1 MNDIIVK
8 IVAGVLSSFG
18 FAILFRLK
26 PSRWI
31 YASLD
36 GLVACVLY
44 FAFIDLF
51 DTPLLPNAVAAFGA
65 AIFADIF
72 ARIAKA
78 PATVFLLPGCIALVP
93 GGTLYYTMSNLLA
106 ENNEAAVEC
115 FLTTLSV
122 GIGIGGGVIAAS
134 LLRYIVLSIMKKIN
148 NRKIN

>member
-1 MNDIIVK
+1 MTEVIIK
-8 IVAGVLSSFG
+8 IIAGVISTFG

-26 PSRWI
+26 PSQWVF
-31 YASLD
+31 ASLD

-51 DTPLLPNAVAAFGA
+51 DTELLPNAIAAFGA
-65 AIFADIF
+65 AIFAEIF
-72 ARIAKA
+72 ARIAKT

-93 GGTLYYTMSNLLA
+93 GGSLYYTMSNLISQ
-106 ENNEAAVEC
+106 NNDAAVDC

-134 LLRYIVLSIMKKIN
+134 LLRYVVVSLSKKLKKN
-148 NRKIN
+148 